1 MSAVKIDYYVNFV
14 AFLSTH
20 SISAAG
26 YGYFRFHIMRLNR
39 YIGAFMLVVL
49 AAEVLTMA
57 FIIYY
62 IQSEIKKI
70 IKQKT
75 KYFEVR
81 AMLS

>member
-1 MSAVKIDYYVNFV
+1 
-14 AFLSTH
+14 
-20 SISAAG
+20 
-26 YGYFRFHIMRLNR
+26 MRLNR